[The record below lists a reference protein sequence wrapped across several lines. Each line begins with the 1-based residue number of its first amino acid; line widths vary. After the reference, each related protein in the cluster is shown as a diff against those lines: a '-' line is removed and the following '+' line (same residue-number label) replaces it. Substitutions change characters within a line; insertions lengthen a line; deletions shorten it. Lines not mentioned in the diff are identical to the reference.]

1 MAMSSEAKLP
11 NESFEIDPIPVPE
24 GHFVS
29 HQGEIIGNYEV
40 LTEIGRG
47 GMGQIYMARHQ
58 TIGRMVAIKFLS
70 TTLTADPLYTDRFFR
85 EAQAAGKLSH
95 PGIIALY
102 DAGCLENETYYLVM
116 EYVEGRD
123 LHSVVSS
130 QGVFSV
136 IDAANIVCQ
145 AADALGYAHTAGFIH
160 RDVKPENLL
169 LATDGTIKICDL
181 GLAKRIGEDGLIT
194 QRGMIMGSPNYM
206 APERLSCSLTIDAR
220 ADIYSLG
227 AALFFLVT
235 GRIPYEGTP
244 PVIMAKHLTAPLPDP
259 KEVRAD
265 LPDEFCSV
273 IRKMMEKDPAAR
285 YQSMAEVVE
294 ALTPMRS

>member
-1 MAMSSEAKLP
+1 MSSESKLP
-11 NESFEIDPIPVPE
+11 NEAFEIDPRPIPE
-24 GHFVS
+24 GPFVS
-29 HQGEIIGNYEV
+29 HVGEIIGNYEV
-40 LTEIGRG
+40 LNEIGRG
-47 GMGQIYMARHQ
+47 GMGQIYMAKHR
-58 TIGRMVAIKFLS
+58 TIGRTVAIKFLN
-70 TTLTADPLYTDRFFR
+70 TILTADPLYTDRFFR

-102 DAGCLENETYYLVM
+102 DAGCLDNEMYYLIM

-123 LHSVVSS
+123 LHSVVSE

-136 IDAANIVCQ
+136 GDAANIVCQ
-145 AADALGYAHTAGFIH
+145 VAEALGYAHTAGFIH

-169 LATDGTIKICDL
+169 LGKDGTIKICDL
-181 GLAKRIGEDGLIT
+181 GLAKRIGDDGLIT

-244 PVIMAKHLTAPLPDP
+244 PVIMSKHLSAPLPDP
-259 KEVRAD
+259 HEVRSD
-265 LPDEFCSV
+265 LPDDICNI

-285 YQSMAEVVE
+285 HQSMAEVFE
-294 ALTPMRS
+294 ALAPLRS